1 MIEFLTGKIVSKKPE
16 YLIINVN
23 GIGYKLNISINS
35 YDQTRLNENIKILT
49 YFSVSENNQELYG
62 FVNNEERELFLLL
75 ISVSGI
81 GPKTAINMLSA
92 VSANDFK
99 NRLIAGE
106 VKMLT
111 SLPGIGP
118 KTARRII
125 VELKDKFVDVS
136 KDELPIETNSQNS
149 DAFYALKSLGFH
161 PKLINEAINKVI
173 SLNKKV
179 STEELIKQSLK
190 ILK

>member
-92 VSANDFK
+92 VSPNDFK

>member
-1 MIEFLTGKIVSKKPE
+1 MIDFISGKLIEKTPI
-16 YLIINVN
+16 YLVVDVN
-23 GIGYKLNISINS
+23 GIGYKINISINS
-35 YDQTRLNENIKILT
+35 YELIKNINQVHIWT
-49 YFSVSENNQELYG
+49 YFNVSENNQELFG
-62 FVNNEERELFLLL
+62 FMDKNERELFLLL

-92 VSANDFK
+92 VAPNDFK

-125 VELKDKFVDVS
+125 VELKDKFVNIS
-136 KDELPIETNSQNS
+136 KDELPIENDSANS
-149 DAFYALKSLGFH
+149 DVFYALKNLGFH
-161 PKLINEAINKVI
+161 PKMINEAINKVI
-173 SLNKKV
+173 SEKGKM
-179 STEELIKQSLK
+179 STENLVKESL
-190 ILK
+190 